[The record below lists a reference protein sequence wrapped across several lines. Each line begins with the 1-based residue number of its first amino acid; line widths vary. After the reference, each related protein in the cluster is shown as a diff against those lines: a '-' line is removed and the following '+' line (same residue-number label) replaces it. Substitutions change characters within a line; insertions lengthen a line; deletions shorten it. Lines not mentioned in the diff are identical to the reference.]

1 MISNIAI
8 ISHYSE
14 LGYIQG
20 CLKRMLLNLRLEN
33 WHVLLV
39 STFFNAE
46 SKAWCTLEK
55 IDFLLRANQGR
66 DFGAF
71 QAGLRHYQK
80 LKLFV
85 DCKSLILLN
94 DSVYLRRDTHLTSW
108 DDFLRGDSDSVIGI
122 TDSFQNGYH
131 LQSYALNI
139 PEIVFNSHCWLN
151 FWKNL
156 DITTSREIIIQ
167 DGEIGLSAMLL
178 NSGFRIRALH
188 SILATRRLAAST
200 QFNDWMREQLAY
212 NYCQVVI
219 EYFHSIT
226 CMSSCFLNPSHQL
239 LFPLL
244 FDGLPL
250 VKRDLLESNSSR
262 APDPFLLAGSID
274 WFDNDELVTFLKP
287 PIVQF
292 KQPSFIQKILK
303 SLYNRSIRP
312 QR

>member
-80 LKLFV
+80 LELFV

-139 PEIVFNSHCWLN
+139 PEIVFNSHCWVN

-156 DITTSREIIIQ
+156 DIATSREIIIQ

-188 SILATRRLAAST
+188 SILATRRLTAST
-200 QFNDWMREQLAY
+200 QFNDWLREQLAFTY
-212 NYCQVVI
+212 SQVVI

-250 VKRDLLESNSSR
+250 IKRDLLESNLSR
-262 APDPFLLAGSID
+262 APDPFLLSGSMN
-274 WFDNDELVTFLKP
+274 WFDNDELATFLKP
-287 PIVQF
+287 SIVQY

-303 SLYNRSIRP
+303 KLYNRSIRP